1 MRLIAKAISTIR
13 NRSKQLSAR
22 KTRKPVKTVEEL
34 LKTFQSAEFRMALL
48 KKLYESGEIAGNSL
62 RRWKT

>member
-13 NRSKQLSAR
+13 NRSKQLSAQ

-34 LKTFQSAEFRMALL
+34 LKTFQSAELRMALL
-48 KKLYESGEIAGNSL
+48 KKLDESGEITGKS
-62 RRWKT
+62 